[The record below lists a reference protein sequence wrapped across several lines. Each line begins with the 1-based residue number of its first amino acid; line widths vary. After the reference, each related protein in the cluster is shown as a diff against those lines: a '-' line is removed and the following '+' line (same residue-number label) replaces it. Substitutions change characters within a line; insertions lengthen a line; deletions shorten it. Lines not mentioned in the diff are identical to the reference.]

1 DQSERSS
8 ELGGR
13 LGRDADGASLRCRS
27 SVAAKTC
34 HYQSDRIVSLD
45 GAARSAQRKALA
57 RGKPAAALDGH
68 RTPGSGETL
77 SAHQGLSRN
86 AVAEGTSEPVR
97 HSAEGGQ
104 KSGSRL
110 NLVAERLTVPN
121 IESRCNQL
129 KLGHPRQSVNL
140 EIIRGY
146 RGKQCAG

>member
-1 DQSERSS
+1 WGGGGGGGESWRGRWGGNVA
-8 ELGGR
+8 LGG
-13 LGRDADGASLRCRS
+13 GRRRAE
-27 SVAAKTC
+27 
-34 HYQSDRIVSLD
+34 
-45 GAARSAQRKALA
+45 RKALA

-129 KLGHPRQSVNL
+129 KLGHPHCRV
-140 EIIRGY
+140 
-146 RGKQCAG
+146 CAGLTGG